1 MKSIAVVEGGAG
13 VELAGPG
20 TSHLAAAARHH
31 DEHGHLRAV
40 LVRAGHA
47 EAALRFHGLRRTLPC
62 SSSIWLPRVPWKLA
76 WRWMYEDGQPKMGKE
91 DCRPDLEGVKRR
103 P

>member
-1 MKSIAVVEGGAG
+1 MKSVSIVEGGAG

-47 EAALRFHGLRRTLPC
+47 EAALRFHGRRRTRPC
-62 SSSIWLPRVPWKLA
+62 SSAIWLPRVPWKMA
-76 WRWMYEDGQPKMGKE
+76 GRIWGRRRMAGRTWRESSGGAD
-91 DCRPDLEGVKRR
+91 
-103 P
+103 